1 MSATIWQDEQAG
13 GSAIAR
19 SLNLRSLGAEPS
31 PSGPVP
37 RYADLVA
44 QLSDGQRDCLR
55 LVYNH
60 LTSKDIARILNV
72 SPHTVDMR
80 LRTSMKLLGVT
91 NRIEA
96 ARLLVQEETR
106 LGLAPDGYQPLIY
119 QSPDMEISPNPDI
132 LGPTASQASDAAT
145 GFDPTTATASKLVR
159 SDIGPDVSGPP
170 RAAFAPVTSEAGML
184 GSRSG
189 TAATDPGLSVR
200 PLAGSLPWGE
210 RNTLSIGARLSWIAG
225 ISIGSA
231 LAFGAILSALS
242 SLKTLL

>member
-1 MSATIWQDEQAG
+1 MSATIWQDEDGAG
-13 GSAIAR
+13 GAMARGLNFR
-19 SLNLRSLGAEPS
+19 SLPS
-31 PSGPVP
+31 DPASAGTVS

-44 QLSDGQRDCLR
+44 QLTDGQRDCLR

-60 LTSKDIARILNV
+60 LTSKDIARILTV

-80 LRTSMKLLGVT
+80 LRTSMKVLGVAS
-91 NRIEA
+91 RIEA

-106 LGLAPDGYQPLIY
+106 LGLAPQGYQPLIY
-119 QSPDMEISPNPDI
+119 QSPDMEISPISDI
-132 LGPTASQASDAAT
+132 LDPTASPAGAAQT
-145 GFDPTTATASKLVR
+145 EHDPATVMARQPVKP
-159 SDIGPDVSGPP
+159 DTGPDVSGPP
-170 RAAFAPVTSEAGML
+170 RAAFASVTSEVGML

-189 TAATDPGLSVR
+189 AAATDPGLSVR

-242 SLKTLL
+242 SLKSLL